1 MTVVFTKINW
11 HKYSS
16 IATRDD
22 GVSVAIPGFGSSK
35 PLPHDVVHFIT
46 EDELGVDYGFWGCV
60 AAGAIYKGM
69 VVVAGKLRHDSKRKS
84 EEIIKGNGQKI
95 SEAEILAGI
104 ILIIL
109 NEGIQNEWSKIQFVQ
124 KSAWRAASPSRP
136 LMTHGEVKRI
146 CARLEGLCERWQ
158 ALPNGRTLELTWKTH
173 KSNDRTSHSVLPE
186 AHQLSHRPADYS
198 H

>member
-1 MTVVFTKINW
+1 MTVVFTKVNS

-22 GVSVAIPGFGSSK
+22 GASVAIPGFGSSK
-35 PLPHDVVHFIT
+35 PLPHDVVHFIS

-69 VVVAGKLRHDSKRKS
+69 VVLAGKVRHDSKRRS
-84 EEIIKGNGQKI
+84 AEIIKANGQKI

-104 ILIIL
+104 ILIIF
-109 NEGIQNEWSKIQFVQ
+109 NQGIQDHWPKIQFVQ

-136 LMTHGEVKRI
+136 LMTHEEVKRI
-146 CARLEGLCERWQ
+146 CVLLKRLSERWH
-158 ALPNGRTLELTWKTH
+158 ALSNGQTLELIWKTH
-173 KSNDRTSHSVLPE
+173 RSTQSRLPLRL
-186 AHQLSHRPADYS
+186 AS
-198 H
+198 

>member
-1 MTVVFTKINW
+1 MLAGQSMTVVFTKVNS

-22 GVSVAIPGFGSSK
+22 GASLAIPGFGTSK
-35 PLPHDVVHFIT
+35 PLPHDVVHLIT

-69 VVVAGKLRHDSKRKS
+69 VVVAGKVRHDSKKKS

-109 NEGIQNEWSKIQFVQ
+109 REGIQDDWPKIQYVQ
-124 KSAWRAASPSRP
+124 KSAWQAASPSRP
-136 LMTHGEVKRI
+136 QMTHEEIKRI
-146 CARLEGLCERWQ
+146 CVRLERLSEQWH
-158 ALPNGRTLELTWKTH
+158 ALPNGQTLELIWKTH
-173 KSNDRTSHSVLPE
+173 KSNQRRQPI
-186 AHQLSHRPADYS
+186 HQRRMAAA
-198 H
+198 

>member
-1 MTVVFTKINW
+1 MKVVFTKVNS

-22 GVSVAIPGFGSSK
+22 GASLAIPGFGSSK
-35 PLPHDVVHFIT
+35 PLPHDVVHLVT

-69 VVVAGKLRHDSKRKS
+69 VVVAGKVRHDSKRKS

-109 NEGIQNEWSKIQFVQ
+109 NEGIQDEWPKIQFVQ
-124 KSAWRAASPSRP
+124 K
-136 LMTHGEVKRI
+136 
-146 CARLEGLCERWQ
+146 
-158 ALPNGRTLELTWKTH
+158 
-173 KSNDRTSHSVLPE
+173 
-186 AHQLSHRPADYS
+186 
-198 H
+198 